1 MKRYIL
7 FVVCIFLSVIAK
19 SQTIHWITFIDTE
32 DSIVGHINTNSRRML
47 YNQFINVVNAALREK
62 GYKSDI
68 QEFSGLDFCP
78 ETCEAVVEQLSCR
91 AEDIVIF
98 YYIGQGTYQTNS
110 DDKYPQMVM
119 SSNLGSNKYMPTT
132 WVHNR
137 LKLKGARLTGTICVS
152 YDGALNTNDIQS
164 PSIDRNV
171 NIFKLSKDQLKT
183 IQEVFTSSEGDF
195 IISSS
200 ARGQSS
206 FGDTTNLGSVDLLT
220 SSLATRIR
228 KGSITTDG
236 NITSIFKSANDNV
249 VRESDGKQTPIYE
262 FNITAASSLTNT
274 PPSSIPSYQ
283 LTLNLHDRNDT
294 KNRLTECFD
303 NIIDSKRSVSQRIDA
318 TKKAESVFS
327 SSATVNVLSQNG
339 EIVGREEIVSFLERI
354 STQNNL
360 LKISLESFK
369 SNESEKISEIKI
381 LEYCK
386 E

>member
-32 DSIVGHINTNSRRML
+32 DSNVGHINTNSRRML
-47 YNQFINVVNAALREK
+47 YNHFINVVNAALREK

-68 QEFSGLDFCP
+68 QEFSGSDFCP
-78 ETCEAVVEQLSCR
+78 ETCKAVVEQLSCR

-119 SSNLGSNKYMPTT
+119 SSNLGSNKYMSTT
-132 WVHNR
+132 WVHSR
-137 LKLKGARLTGTICVS
+137 LKSKGARLTGTVCVS
-152 YDGALNTNDIQS
+152 YDGALNTNDIHTS
-164 PSIDRNV
+164 STVRGV
-171 NIFKLSKDQLKT
+171 NIFKLSEGQLKT
-183 IQEVFTSSEGDF
+183 IQKLFTASAGDF

-206 FGDTTNLGSVDLLT
+206 FGDATNHGSVDLLT

-249 VRESDGKQTPIYE
+249 IRESDGKQTPIYE

-294 KNRLTECFD
+294 KNKLTEYFD
-303 NIIDSKRSVSQRIDA
+303 NIIDSKQPHSKRYELA
-318 TKKAESVFS
+318 KKAESIFS
-327 SSATVNVLSQNG
+327 SSARVTILTNNEADNYS
-339 EIVGREEIVSFLERI
+339 EDASSYLERI
-354 STQNNL
+354 STGNKL
-360 LKISLESFK
+360 LKVSPESFK
-369 SNESEKISEIKI
+369 YDDTSLISEIKVI
-381 LEYCK
+381 EYSK